1 MCSYIR
7 AFLICMNVLFLYIH
21 DRFFSRMHVG
31 FVSYICAFF
40 FSFAE
45 AFFFLCFCTIVV
57 FSYAWA
63 FYSRMY
69 VWCLC
74 YEHCVSYVG
83 WIVLVR
89 RLVFFR
95 KHVRFVFSNA

>member
-45 AFFFLCFCTIVV
+45 AFFFFVFLHDRCVFVCMGVLFSYVCVVFVLRALCFVCRLDCSRAQVSF
-57 FSYAWA
+57 FS
-63 FYSRMY
+63 
-69 VWCLC
+69 
-74 YEHCVSYVG
+74 
-83 WIVLVR
+83 
-89 RLVFFR
+89 
-95 KHVRFVFSNA
+95 